1 MNTMKIERGGKVRV
15 DTCNLFFNLYQPPA
29 TLSEGMVFAKSI
41 TRYLLPHVPAVSQG
55 GDGKSDDRH
64 GGKGGGA
71 RMGLEKESSAHIGS
85 EHP

>member
-1 MNTMKIERGGKVRV
+1 MKIERGGKVRV

-64 GGKGGGA
+64 GGKGGGGENGI
-71 RMGLEKESSAHIGS
+71 RKGEFRSYRL
-85 EHP
+85 